1 MNSKKI
7 LFVFNEG
14 RRNKFSSL
22 DMFAK
27 DFFYYYF
34 EFKKDNYEV
43 DFIEIDS
50 TKVHSKLNPRYFIER
65 ILRKITNLS
74 FYGSKLL
81 TKESKKKFFEADFII
96 FTNETTI
103 YSSFFFLI
111 FNKKRIKAKKTAFI
125 MGLTENSNNLVKKL
139 LIKSIIKN
147 LEAVNFLS
155 RNELIYASSKYSN
168 LAAKFNF
175 TPFVVDKDFWKFEKN
190 PSTINNKI
198 LFIGNDKNRDYSFV
212 LELVL
217 SLPDYDF
224 TIISNN
230 EIFNNFSSN
239 NSLIIKGEWRSS
251 VLTDLELRDIYH
263 ISSICIL
270 PLKNTLQPSGQSV
283 ALQAMSTG
291 TPVLI
296 TAIDGFWDNECF
308 LDNINILLFESNDL
322 SVWKKRI
329 RNLTNNPKKYSQI
342 SSEAHQTLLSK
353 YDISSNYEK
362 IKQILEI

>member
-1 MNSKKI
+1 MNNKKI

-22 DMFAK
+22 DLFAK

-34 EFKKDNYEV
+34 EFIKDNYV
-43 DFIEIDS
+43 VNFIEIDS
-50 TKVHSKLNPRYFIER
+50 TKVHSKFNPRYFFER
-65 ILRKITNLS
+65 TLRKITNLS
-74 FYGSKLL
+74 FHGSKLL
-81 TKESKKKFFEADFII
+81 TKENKKKFFEADYII

-103 YSSFFFLI
+103 YSSYFFFM
-111 FNKKRIKAKKTAFI
+111 FNKKRLKAKKTAFI
-125 MGLTENSNNLVKKL
+125 MGLTENSNNSLKKL

-155 RNELIYASSKYSN
+155 RNELIYASSRFPD

-175 TPFVVDKDFWKFEKN
+175 TPFVVDKDFWKFEKKQSN
-190 PSTINNKI
+190 INNKI
-198 LFIGNDKNRDYSFV
+198 LFIGNDKNRDYSF
-212 LELVL
+212 LIELVRN
-217 SLPDYDF
+217 LPEYDF

-230 EIFNNFSSN
+230 EIFNNFSSK
-239 NSLIIKGEWRSS
+239 NSVIIKGEWRSS
-251 VLTDLELRDIYH
+251 VLTDSELRDIYH
-263 ISSICIL
+263 ASSICIL

-296 TAIDGFWDNECF
+296 TATDGFWDNECF
-308 LDNINILLFESNDL
+308 LDDINILLFDSNDL

-329 RNLTNNPKKYSQI
+329 KNLTNNPKKYNQI
-342 SSEAHQTLLSK
+342 SSEAHQALLSK

-362 IKQILEI
+362 IKKILEI